1 MLAGAHKRHNAPLS
15 GAYEL
20 LVLVTYISL
29 ILVAV
34 SSSLDH
40 DQEQSTSTEKLVVN
54 CCHSD
59 VELLVTVLP

>member
-1 MLAGAHKRHNAPLS
+1 MLAGAHKRHNVPLS

-20 LVLVTYISL
+20 LVLVTCISL

-40 DQEQSTSTEKLVVN
+40 DQEQSTTEKLVVN
-54 CCHSD
+54 CCHGD

>member
-1 MLAGAHKRHNAPLS
+1 M
-15 GAYEL
+15 
-20 LVLVTYISL
+20 LVTYISL

-40 DQEQSTSTEKLVVN
+40 DQEQSTTEKLVVN
-54 CCHSD
+54 CCHGD

>member
-1 MLAGAHKRHNAPLS
+1 M
-15 GAYEL
+15 
-20 LVLVTYISL
+20 LVTYISL

-54 CCHSD
+54 CCHGD